1 MEREIE
7 DVKNKPRKY
16 PCQDCKERHAG
27 CHADCEAYL
36 EARKQ
41 NQAANA
47 EERKDIEKQL
57 DFVRYK
63 IESRERAKRQAGK
76 TKKY

>member
-7 DVKNKPRKY
+7 VVKNKPKKY

-27 CHADCEAYL
+27 CHADCAAYL

-47 EERKDIEKQL
+47 EEREKIDKQL
-57 DFVRYK
+57 DYVSYK
-63 IESRERAKRQAGK
+63 MQVVERAKKRRRK
-76 TKKY
+76 IEK